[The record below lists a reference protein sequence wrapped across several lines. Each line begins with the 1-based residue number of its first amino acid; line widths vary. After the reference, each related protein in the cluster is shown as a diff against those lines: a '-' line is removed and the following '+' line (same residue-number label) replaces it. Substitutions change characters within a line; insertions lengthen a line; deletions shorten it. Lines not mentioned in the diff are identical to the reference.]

1 MKKMIGVWL
10 ALFAVN
16 IFAVEPVISHVTVR
30 QRWPWSRL
38 VDIDYVLTCDA
49 DDTVDVT
56 LEAFDGT
63 TPLPLPIESMF
74 GDRYGVRRG
83 ARRIIWDPGRTAYS
97 NDMQIARFNVRLTPV
112 RVPLYLIVSLTTPAG
127 GTPVVEPVF
136 EKDLHAGLWGTVV
149 TNPVEGIESIA
160 WTGVTNG
167 TAYKT
172 DALVLR
178 RVPAGR
184 FLYAGNKETVVSNDF
199 YVSVFELTQGQRKNL
214 TGAFNSGSYYSG
226 ADRALHPEEKVS
238 YVFARGAES
247 DTPPVNWPVTGSL
260 VSEGSLAAL
269 LRAKSGLLFDLPDK
283 IQWEYACRAG
293 TTTLFNSGSNEDS
306 ALEELGWYNGNAGGN
321 TKEVGLKKPNAWGLY
336 DMHGNIEEFCLDWHD
351 AEHTQRHR
359 RNGSWYTGLTTCA
372 ATYASGRTPINTG
385 GTMGFRFVAVLP

>member
-83 ARRIIWDPGRTAYS
+83 ARRIIWDPSRTAYS

-184 FLYAGNKETVVSNDF
+184 FLYAGKKETVVSNDF

-214 TGAFNSGSYYSG
+214 TGAFNASSYYSG

-238 YVFARGAES
+238 YVFARGDVG
-247 DTPPVNWPVTGSL
+247 DTPSVDWPATGSL
-260 VSEGSLAAL
+260 VSEDSLAAL
-269 LRAKSGLLFDLPDK
+269 LRAKS
-283 IQWEYACRAG
+283 
-293 TTTLFNSGSNEDS
+293 
-306 ALEELGWYNGNAGGN
+306 
-321 TKEVGLKKPNAWGLY
+321 
-336 DMHGNIEEFCLDWHD
+336 
-351 AEHTQRHR
+351 
-359 RNGSWYTGLTTCA
+359 
-372 ATYASGRTPINTG
+372 
-385 GTMGFRFVAVLP
+385 